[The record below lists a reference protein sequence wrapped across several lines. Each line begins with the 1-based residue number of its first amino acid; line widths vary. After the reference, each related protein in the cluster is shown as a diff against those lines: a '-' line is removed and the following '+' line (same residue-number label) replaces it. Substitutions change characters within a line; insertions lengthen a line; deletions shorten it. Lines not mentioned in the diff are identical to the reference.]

1 MSESINKRTDELT
14 AVPGNKQKKGG
25 SLKDRA
31 NSLPSNPMKASD
43 VWDINQNAVK
53 PPVKPE
59 LKKSSITVTGSTR
72 IVLNALVMLDKAET
86 IDDLVANVFGDYVNN
101 ELTANEKQEFDMII
115 ERLRGKLNK

>member
-14 AVPGNKQKKGG
+14 AAPGSKLKKGG
-25 SLKDRA
+25 GLKDRA
-31 NSLPSNPMKASD
+31 KLQPSNPMKASD
-43 VWDINQNAVK
+43 VWDTTQNSVK

-72 IVLNALVMLDKAET
+72 IMLNALVMLDKAET

>member
-14 AVPGNKQKKGG
+14 AAPRNKLKKGG

-31 NSLPSNPMKASD
+31 NSQPSNPMKASD
-43 VWDINQNAVK
+43 VWDINQNSVK
-53 PPVKPE
+53 PPMKPE

-86 IDDLVANVFGDYVNN
+86 IDDLVANVFSDYVDN